1 MSIMISLYG
10 MKHYWD
16 MQSKPCLYVWG
27 SGYAVVREALYV
39 WGSGYALYK
48 RRRLSVGGLLQ
59 QGVDQTQTCIRIEHT
74 QWALQTFV
82 YLV

>member
-27 SGYAVVREALYV
+27 SGYVVVREALYV
-39 WGSGYALYK
+39 WGQAMRSIKGGVYQWVAYYSKVWIKLK
-48 RRRLSVGGLLQ
+48 R
-59 QGVDQTQTCIRIEHT
+59 
-74 QWALQTFV
+74 V
-82 YLV
+82 YV